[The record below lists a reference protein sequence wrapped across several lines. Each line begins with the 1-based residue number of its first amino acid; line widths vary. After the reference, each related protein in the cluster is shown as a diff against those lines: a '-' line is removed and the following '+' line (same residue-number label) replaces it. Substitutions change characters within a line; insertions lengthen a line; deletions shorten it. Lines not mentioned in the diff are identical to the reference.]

1 MAGLLAGAAAPTF
14 MRPRHN
20 PRARAHEHKTSAYRP
35 DDGLPIQDDDMSS
48 KAFSTVAAIAKNE
61 GRYIAEWIAYNFAIG
76 FDRIIIFSNDST
88 DATDQIVST
97 IAALDSRVTL
107 VKWPS
112 IPDTSPQIT
121 AYAHA
126 LTIVTTPWIIFLD
139 IDEFLVPYA
148 DGSVRGFL
156 GRVPGDVA
164 SVHVNWR
171 NFGSGGRT
179 SPDYG
184 FVTKTF
190 FHAADPGW
198 ENHCHFKT
206 FARIDRATDVHIHD
220 IGSSTGRRVLS
231 DFQDFQ
237 MTERGMANRIV
248 HDGIQINHYQC
259 KTYEEFRARM
269 MRGDANYAFKHPRD
283 HSRERFAIL
292 DRNETTDMRI
302 RMFEAK
308 FDQEYKQLP
317 I

>member
-1 MAGLLAGAAAPTF
+1 M
-14 MRPRHN
+14 
-20 PRARAHEHKTSAYRP
+20 K
-35 DDGLPIQDDDMSS
+35 S
-48 KAFSTVAAIAKNE
+48 KNFSTVVAIAKNE
-61 GRYIAEWIAYNFAIG
+61 GRYIAEWIAYNLAIG
-76 FDRIIIFSNDST
+76 FDRIVIFSNDST
-88 DATDQIVST
+88 DAMDRIVSD
-97 IAALDSRVTL
+97 IAALDPRVSL
-107 VKWPS
+107 IDWPS

-126 LTIVTTPWIIFLD
+126 LKIVTTPWIIFLD
-139 IDEFLVPYA
+139 IDEFLLPFA

-156 GRVPGDVA
+156 DRVPADVA
-164 SVHVNWR
+164 SVHINWR

-237 MTERGMANRIV
+237 MPARGMANRIA

-259 KTYEEFRARM
+259 KTYDEFCTRM
-269 MRGDANYAFKHPRD
+269 MRGDANYATKQPRD
-283 HSRERFAIL
+283 HSQRRFEIL
-292 DRNETTDMRI
+292 DRNETVDTRI
-302 RMFEAK
+302 KMFEAK
-308 FDQEYKQLP
+308 FDHEYKLMP